1 MEASDRLA
9 RRSKGVI
16 AVEAGDVGDGET
28 EDSDTLETDPQ
39 GR

>member
-9 RRSKGVI
+9 RRSTDVI
-16 AVEAGDVGDGET
+16 AVDAGAVDEGET